1 MRCEYRNWPH
11 AVDQKKLRPEHTALQ
26 ISGGDAG
33 WGWNAEAAKRNA
45 ANYQWNGDE
54 MLFQI
59 GTFRPNTH
67 FSRLA
72 LVDAALRSAASD
84 RRRCAQAA
92 S

>member
-1 MRCEYRNWPH
+1 L
-11 AVDQKKLRPEHTALQ
+11 AQ

-59 GTFRPNTH
+59 GSWMYVFH
-67 FSRLA
+67 HSIFQMDILIGKCGCGFVLLSL
-72 LVDAALRSAASD
+72 LVSLELK
-84 RRRCAQAA
+84 
-92 S
+92 